1 MISTEI
7 STDERPPRPVWR
19 QLFRTTEG
27 RILLLGI
34 AVALAGLIAMGLVAY
49 WSPQTSEMIG
59 AMSFTNLV
67 FGTVVSMSIGYA
79 AGYGHAIVVTV
90 NMWEETVM
98 VRKET
103 QVIHWRSPICVLDR
117 TGLRRQAISKFHFNN
132 IKSL

>member
-1 MISTEI
+1 MI
-7 STDERPPRPVWR
+7 STDERPPKPVWR

-34 AVALAGLIAMGLVAY
+34 AVALAGLIAY
-49 WSPQTSEMIG
+49 WSPQTSKMIG

-79 AGYGHAIVVTV
+79 AGYDHAIVVTV
-90 NMWEETVM
+90 NMWVETVM

-103 QVIHWRSPICVLDR
+103 QVIHWRNPIYVVDR
-117 TGLRRQAISKFHFNN
+117 TGLRRQLISKFHFNN
-132 IKSL
+132 LKTL